1 MDPETYLQSEE
12 YKINKQK
19 IHEASVEKYRSHLPT
34 NTMRDYIAQYIDS
47 WRDLKL
53 YLLGTYHHCN
63 TDELKRL
70 FFKEFFERRDK
81 LTNRDNYKH
90 IIDDLKDLICLYEG
104 NTQIVFFKEFI
115 EEKLKE
121 HSDCNA
127 QYTIE
132 QYFCKSHNYEI
143 HEYFV
148 KKMSE
153 QKTDYQKTEMTRR
166 FIDESRCLS
175 RPMNIEVFLKLREME
190 IDDFNKDLIT

>member
-1 MDPETYLQSEE
+1 MSERKKIDQLFQEKFQDFEVNPPEM
-12 YKINKQK
+12 
-19 IHEASVEKYRSHLPT
+19 VWT
-34 NTMRDYIAQYIDS
+34 N
-47 WRDLKL
+47 
-53 YLLGTYHHCN
+53 
-63 TDELKRL
+63 
-70 FFKEFFERRDK
+70 
-81 LTNRDNYKH
+81 
-90 IIDDLKDLICLYEG
+90 
-104 NTQIVFFKEFI
+104 I

-153 QKTDYQKTEMTRR
+153 QKTDYQKMEMTRR

-175 RPMNIEVFLKLREME
+175 RPMNIVVFLKLREME